1 MPAAPPAVP
10 RAVPPAVF
18 REPLVDG
25 RPAPPSGPRN
35 LDGRSRA
42 WSDAQRL
49 LEPADIRLNG
59 DRPWDLQVHHP
70 LTLDRVLAQG
80 SLGLGDSYVE
90 GWWDCEQ
97 LDGFFTRILKAGL
110 DAEVGWKARAWPWL
124 RARLC
129 NLQSRWRA
137 GEVARVH
144 YDLDPEMFE
153 RMLGPSMAYSCGYW
167 ARAQQLDDAQ
177 HDKLDLVC
185 RKLGLGPGM
194 TLLDIGCGWGSLMR
208 HAAEHYGARVTGLTI
223 SREQARWVHER
234 LRGLPVQV
242 ECMDYRQFNRQ
253 GGQRFDRVASIGM
266 FEHVGHKNHEAFFGL
281 IERSLRADG
290 WALLHTIGKNRAGGH
305 TDAWIDQRIFPN
317 GALPSAGELATSA
330 ERRFVIEDWHNFGAD
345 YDRTLMA
352 WHARFEAAW
361 PTLARRHGQRFRRLW
376 RYYLLSCAGTFRA
389 RSNQLWQLVLAPGGV
404 RGGYRRIS

>member
-1 MPAAPPAVP
+1 MPAAPSA
-10 RAVPPAVF
+10 APPAVF

-25 RPAPPSGPRN
+25 RPAPPWGPRN

-49 LEPADIRLNG
+49 LERADIRLNG

-281 IERSLRADG
+281 MERSLRADG